1 MSKRIYS
8 LITSL
13 VIFLFW
19 LVTFLC
25 FSYSINSKIISTIES
40 VQLSL
45 IGIFSLILF
54 IFVEDTFYILPIFC
68 YVPFMFS
75 HSFDALTIPIGLYI
89 SLALAFIGAIIHFI
103 KYKPKLIKPKLL
115 LGIVIFLISLI
126 IGGIFNFDNKYLL
139 IQILFCA
146 VISVLFSFGY
156 SFFVSTGKKEDFKTI
171 STVINC
177 LAILLIFQE
186 ITYFIIHPD
195 FSIKALNVGWGISNN
210 IALILLFTL
219 PFSLYMAIKEKSR
232 IRYAYLLFIIVEFIL
247 IILTYSRGGIIIS
260 IFEVITLFIIGF
272 LAFKKEKLLKPF
284 ILANLIFSLILL
296 VSFGIIC
303 LKSPELIK
311 NIYNST
317 IKGINFSTLNGRLKI
332 YKEYIS
338 LSKNH
343 LIFGH
348 GILYPFLYSVDVS
361 NGAYQWGHCTYIHTL
376 FTLGIVGVLA
386 ITYHF
391 IEKYYSV
398 IKNINLEKSILL
410 MCFIFS
416 GLYGMID
423 ISYFFINYMMVFI
436 IIIILS
442 DGYMEKLNLRGL
454 FLK

>member
-1 MSKRIYS
+1 MSKKLYS

-19 LVTFLC
+19 LITFLC
-25 FSYSINSKIISTIES
+25 FNYSIDIKIISIIES
-40 VQLSL
+40 IQLSI
-45 IGIFSLILF
+45 IGLFSLILF
-54 IFVEDTFYILPIFC
+54 AFFENTFYILPIFC

-75 HSFDALTIPIGLYI
+75 HPFDALTIPIGLYI
-89 SLALAFIGAIIHFI
+89 ALALAFIGAIIHFI
-103 KYKPKLIKPKLL
+103 KYKIKLIKPKLL
-115 LGIVIFLISLI
+115 LGICIFLVSLT
-126 IGGIFNFDNKYLL
+126 IGGILNFDNKYLL
-139 IQILFCA
+139 IQFLFCLVISILF
-146 VISVLFSFGY
+146 SLGY

-171 STVINC
+171 STIMNC

-186 ITYFIIHPD
+186 ITYFIIHPN

-219 PFSLYMAIKEKSR
+219 PFSLYMAIMEKGK
-232 IRYAYLLFIIVEFIL
+232 IRYAYQLFIFIEFIL

-260 IFEVITLFIIGF
+260 LFEIITLFIIGF
-272 LAFKKEKLLKPF
+272 LAFKKEKSLKSF
-284 ILANLIFSLILL
+284 ILVNLIFSLILL
-296 VSFGIIC
+296 TSFGIVC
-303 LKSPELIK
+303 LKSPEFIK

-317 IKGINFSTLNGRLKI
+317 IKGINLSTLNGRLKI
-332 YKEYIS
+332 YKEYIH

-348 GILYPFLYSVDVS
+348 GILYPFLYSVDVG

-376 FTLGIVGVLA
+376 FTLGIVGVVA

-410 MCFIFS
+410 MGFAFS

-436 IIIILS
+436 VVIILS
-442 DGYMEKLNLRGL
+442 NDYIEKLDLRRL